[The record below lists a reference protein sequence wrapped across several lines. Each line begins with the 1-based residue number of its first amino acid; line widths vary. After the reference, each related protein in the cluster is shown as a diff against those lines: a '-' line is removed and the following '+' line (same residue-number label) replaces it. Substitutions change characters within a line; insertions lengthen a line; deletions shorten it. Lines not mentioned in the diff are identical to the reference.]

1 MVLALRLDRV
11 LGFFHQAESL
21 SAVLPVF
28 PPPPPFFFP
37 YLHVKCVP
45 VFCVGCVLVADG

>member
-28 PPPPPFFFP
+28 FFPFFP